1 MTTVQTLEVELPD
14 FVLRRRSLQVSHVA
28 SGSLERGLEPG
39 ELVLLHDRVRGF
51 WAARVADLDFELAD
65 TVYRLDIGVRL
76 SAAEA
81 SELALGRREAA
92 APGPV
97 SKQELLDLLG
107 RLRGLTSTAPASR
120 RRTDTAL

>member
-1 MTTVQTLEVELPD
+1 
-14 FVLRRRSLQVSHVA
+14 
-28 SGSLERGLEPG
+28 
-39 ELVLLHDRVRGF
+39 VLLHDRVRGF